1 MYKLVLYTTVTIGGF
16 IAGTSLGWTSPAG
29 PMLEKNQYGF
39 IVSEEN
45 ISWIGA
51 LMPLGALLG
60 CPAMGGLVNKLGRK
74 DIMLILTIP
83 TLLGWTL
90 IICAKTVIT
99 IFTFFNN

>member
-1 MYKLVLYTTVTIGGF
+1 MYQLILFTTVTIGGF

-29 PMLEKNQYGF
+29 PMLQNNQYGF
-39 IVSEEN
+39 TVSEKN
-45 ISWIGA
+45 ISWIGS

-60 CPAMGGLVNKLGRK
+60 CPAMAGLVNKLGRK
-74 DIMLILTIP
+74 DLMLILTIP

-99 IFTFFNN
+99 IFFF